1 MAVWRND
8 GSGGWSPAA
17 VDNVNILSRRA
28 PFDLTCSHKSSNAVT
43 IAWTS
48 GTENQTNWQVVY
60 SEDPNFDPNSATDI
74 LSTQVPEVRL
84 EGLIALNTYYVYVR
98 GNCGSG
104 FSDWS
109 ERFEFTTEAICDE
122 ATGLQVVEGSQTCQ
136 GATIQWNDNG
146 DDFTVMAGEMNFTN
160 YYLFD
165 FLGDQFPAA
174 FTHNSPNY
182 GFVKAFD
189 DRNCAK
195 SNNGGQHNTTAE
207 MVLNVTIPIESDL
220 SFSARISSEQNYDK
234 AYFSID
240 GTVQEG
246 LNGISGEGLWY
257 GYGFTL
263 PAGSHTLRWYYVK
276 DPSVDRNDDCFYVT
290 DISISSYVVDEW
302 TSYEHASSPYT
313 ITGLEAN
320 TEYWTKVIRNC
331 TADNHSSDGYIAD
344 FRTLPCQAPTDL
356 EVIAL
361 TTEYFRFQYCG
372 LEGGVYQYAI
382 DKADSEPHWY
392 NGNISSPL
400 IADGCPSVG
409 YPLVGFEPNTDYII
423 RVRRICGEDDYS
435 ESATATFRTLDQ
447 CAAIPSLSFYY
458 SPYSW
463 DFEDVE
469 GINLGD
475 DPTENNLPM
484 CWDYINTSSD
494 ETMKYYPVISYSSQN
509 NFLFFSS
516 MYAVGGGVDPQP
528 QYAVLPPMEDVSILK
543 MSFRAKT
550 ITNFRGTFSVG
561 VMEGTD
567 ASTFEEIVSF
577 DASTSFQDYTVTFE
591 NYTGTGKRI
600 AIMGVA
606 ADDSHRRTAVSI
618 DDIVLELNCDTPT
631 DLIASNVTS
640 TTADLGW
647 TGSPAAESY
656 TVRYREI
663 NVGEPTFTEGFE
675 NGLGEWTFYS
685 ANQANDIGGTALMPA
700 GISQLAAHSGSNS
713 FGFSSYAST
722 NQGEDYWQSLT
733 SPEFSLSG
741 PSVLRFYYQKY
752 MERDESLYV
761 GYITD
766 LNNPQSATYV
776 SMDIVPTVL
785 WQCYTLDLLADAKK
799 VFFSY
804 YGENNWL
811 VFIDDITIEPAAWTE
826 VSGITNEYTTL
837 SNLTMGTEYDVQ
849 VTGSCNRDEWSNT
862 VSFTTQGCTYP
873 VPSTWD
879 FDDVA
884 EAHLPSCWTRMGSSS
899 NWPMVNSYYP
909 YSGGRDL
916 EFYHAS
922 AADETFIAVMPAFAA
937 DLNTLSVEFYGKQT
951 YGDEPAYIEAGY
963 MTDLN
968 DVGSFVNAK
977 TFYMTD
983 TYEKYTA
990 FFNNAPAD
998 GYIAFQ
1004 TTYLNQRFA
1013 IVIDDVTVKELECEA
1028 VTNLQVTETGSKY
1041 FTLNWDGQDD
1051 ADFYIYYTNLTTQE
1065 RLRTPGAVR
1074 PPYTLEDLSVYT
1086 TYQIEVTA
1094 ECNVVNSNPYN
1105 LDLVATMYVETTYC
1119 PAPTDVTV
1127 DIIDA
1132 TSATVSWTGSSEA
1145 ESYTLGYRSVAVA
1158 GDNPILAQGFEDVND
1173 MGGWYIGNG
1182 DATCAEICTEAAYN
1196 GDNGFKLTA
1205 CPEGNPYEGL
1215 YIPDV
1220 LNIPNVQ
1227 ITGPTVLKFYYRKN
1241 ASSSMVSLVFAYSFG
1256 YGTGFGSD
1264 QFNLPLTDEWQ
1275 LFTVELP
1282 ADVYQVQITY
1292 YDPQRNPDAGVYIDD
1307 ITISPVAQP
1316 TGEWQNVY
1324 DIETTSTTLTDL
1336 VLNTEYEVRVTSDC
1350 SYGGDISVVF
1360 FTMEEPT
1367 AVQTINLSAGVN
1379 WVSFY
1384 VETTLDD
1391 LKTALLSALNNASGI
1406 KITSQSNGFTSWNGS
1421 SWRGTLN
1428 SIDVSQM
1435 YVIEVPATCAISLEA
1450 MPIDPAAHPITI
1462 VNGTNWIGFPLSAD
1476 MTLTNAFNGFAVNG
1490 DKVSSL
1496 NNGSANYQ
1504 GSWSGG
1510 LMTLQP
1516 GQGYKLEVTTTAP
1529 RTLIFPT
1536 GAKKAKP
1543 FIPMG
1548 K

>member
-1 MAVWRND
+1 
-8 GSGGWSPAA
+8 
-17 VDNVNILSRRA
+17 
-28 PFDLTCSHKSSNAVT
+28 
-43 IAWTS
+43 
-48 GTENQTNWQVVY
+48 
-60 SEDPNFDPNSATDI
+60 
-74 LSTQVPEVRL
+74 
-84 EGLIALNTYYVYVR
+84 
-98 GNCGSG
+98 
-104 FSDWS
+104 
-109 ERFEFTTEAICDE
+109 
-122 ATGLQVVEGSQTCQ
+122 
-136 GATIQWNDNG
+136 
-146 DDFTVMAGEMNFTN
+146 
-160 YYLFD
+160 
-165 FLGDQFPAA
+165 
-174 FTHNSPNY
+174 
-182 GFVKAFD
+182 
-189 DRNCAK
+189 
-195 SNNGGQHNTTAE
+195 
-207 MVLNVTIPIESDL
+207 
-220 SFSARISSEQNYDK
+220 
-234 AYFSID
+234 
-240 GTVQEG
+240 
-246 LNGISGEGLWY
+246 
-257 GYGFTL
+257 
-263 PAGSHTLRWYYVK
+263 
-276 DPSVDRNDDCFYVT
+276 
-290 DISISSYVVDEW
+290 
-302 TSYEHASSPYT
+302 
-313 ITGLEAN
+313 
-320 TEYWTKVIRNC
+320 
-331 TADNHSSDGYIAD
+331 
-344 FRTLPCQAPTDL
+344 
-356 EVIAL
+356 
-361 TTEYFRFQYCG
+361 
-372 LEGGVYQYAI
+372 
-382 DKADSEPHWY
+382 
-392 NGNISSPL
+392 
-400 IADGCPSVG
+400 
-409 YPLVGFEPNTDYII
+409 
-423 RVRRICGEDDYS
+423 
-435 ESATATFRTLDQ
+435 
-447 CAAIPSLSFYY
+447 
-458 SPYSW
+458 
-463 DFEDVE
+463 
-469 GINLGD
+469 
-475 DPTENNLPM
+475 
-484 CWDYINTSSD
+484 
-494 ETMKYYPVISYSSQN
+494 
-509 NFLFFSS
+509 
-516 MYAVGGGVDPQP
+516 
-528 QYAVLPPMEDVSILK
+528 MEDVSILK

-577 DASTSFQDYTVTFE
+577 DPSTSFQDYTVTFE

-631 DLIASNVTS
+631 DLTVSNVTS
-640 TTADLGW
+640 TTADLSW

-663 NVGEPTFTEGFE
+663 NVGTPTFTEGFE
-675 NGLGEWTFYS
+675 NGLGDWDFFSLNE
-685 ANQANDIGGTALMPA
+685 ANGLNGVEGTRA
-700 GISQLAAHSGSNS
+700 GIFEGSAHSGTYG
-713 FGFSSYAST
+713 FRFSSFQTIDQNEY
-722 NQGEDYWQSLT
+722 YWQYLN
-733 SPEFSLSG
+733 SPEFSLSEL
-741 PSVLRFYYQKY
+741 SVLSFYYRKETEIDQ
-752 MERDESLYV
+752 ETLYV
-761 GYITD
+761 GYIDDTQEIYSI
-766 LNNPQSATYV
+766 PVTP
-776 SMDIVPTVL
+776 PTVE
-785 WQCYTLDLLADAKK
+785 WQLYTLELPANAKNI
-799 VFFSY
+799 FFSY
-804 YGENNWL
+804 YGEFQRY
-811 VFIDDITIEPAAWTE
+811 VHIDDISITPASPWIEVT
-826 VSGITNEYTTL
+826 GITSTNSTL
-837 SNLTMGTEYDVQ
+837 SGLSLNTEYQVQ
-849 VTGSCNRDEWSNT
+849 VKGDCSIDDWSDAVT
-862 VSFTTQGCTYP
+862 FTTQSCTYP

-879 FDDVA
+879 FDDDAVGQ
-884 EAHLPSCWTRMGSSS
+884 LPLCWTRMGSIS

-909 YSGGRDL
+909 YSGSRDL

-1013 IVIDDVTVKELECEA
+1013 IVIDDVTVKELECET
-1028 VTNLQVTETGSKY
+1028 VTNLQVTETGPKY
-1041 FTLNWDGQDD
+1041 ITLNWDGQDD

-1086 TYQIEVTA
+1086 SYHIEVTA

-1105 LDLVATMYVETTYC
+1105 LDLVATTDAQTTYC
-1119 PAPTDVTV
+1119 APPTDVTV

-1367 AVQTINLSAGVN
+1367 AVQTLNLSAGVN

-1406 KITSQSNGFTSWNGS
+1406 KITSQNNGYTNWNGR
-1421 SWRGTLN
+1421 SWRGSLN
-1428 SIDVSQM
+1428 PFDVSQM
-1435 YVIEVPATCAISLEA
+1435 YVIELPSACEISLEA
-1450 MPIDPAAHPITI
+1450 MPIDPAEHPITL
-1462 VNGTNWIGFPLSAD
+1462 VNGPNWIGFPLLES
-1476 MTLTNAFNGFAVNG
+1476 MTLTNAFTGFAVNG
-1490 DKVSSL
+1490 DKVTSL
-1496 NNGSANYQ
+1496 SNGFANYR
-1504 GSWSGG
+1504 GSWRGG
-1510 LMTLQP
+1510 LTTLQP
-1516 GQGYKLEVTTTAP
+1516 GQGYKYEVTTTGQ
-1529 RTLIFPT
+1529 RTFVFPT

-1543 FIPMG
+1543 FNLMG